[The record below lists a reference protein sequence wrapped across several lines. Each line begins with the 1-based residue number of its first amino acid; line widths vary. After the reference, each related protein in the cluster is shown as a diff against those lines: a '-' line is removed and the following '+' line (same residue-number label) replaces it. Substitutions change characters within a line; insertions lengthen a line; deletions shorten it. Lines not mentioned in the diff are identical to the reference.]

1 MITSFPICLAN
12 SCIVSLHHIISFSS
26 MESLCFSSRPLTFQV
41 PKRNCFLKP
50 KILPVTCFSWDAWL
64 PASPWPV
71 ANFSP
76 LVAETSGRPVTTRI
90 AKHSRLK
97 LQCLSYGLVGI
108 VNVVVSPRFL
118 HRDIFNLSGYIRTVT
133 SLHLCFSLRYWQLP
147 LPSTRIQKNS
157 ENSYFG
163 SYILNRMQLVQIKQE
178 RTKDRPTGSIR
189 EELSLDQG
197 YSNFFYT
204 GHKHVLVIVL
214 RAVRKNYLV
223 VGRVNQKHNSK
234 LAMYID
240 VEKEKI
246 HTQLNL
252 GVIFISY

>member
-76 LVAETSGRPVTTRI
+76 LVVETSGRPVATRI

-108 VNVVVSPRFL
+108 VNVVVSPRFI
-118 HRDIFNLSGYIRTVT
+118 HRSIFNLSGYIRMVT
-133 SLHLCFSLRYWQLP
+133 SLHLCFSLRYWWLP
-147 LPSTRIQKNS
+147 LPSTRIQK
-157 ENSYFG
+157 F
-163 SYILNRMQLVQIKQE
+163 
-178 RTKDRPTGSIR
+178 R
-189 EELSLDQG
+189 EFLFRQSQSHAIGLDQ
-197 YSNFFYT
+197 T
-204 GHKHVLVIVL
+204 GKNQGQAHRQHSRRIISRSGVLKLFLYGPQTRFSHGVA
-214 RAVRKNYLV
+214 RRK
-223 VGRVNQKHNSK
+223 QKLFRGGQGK
-234 LAMYID
+234 P
-240 VEKEKI
+240 K
-246 HTQLNL
+246 T
-252 GVIFISY
+252 